1 MAKCC
6 PKCGAKIE
14 NEDGVCSNCL
24 EKVDNLDNNM
34 KENVNASENNSK
46 KVSSEGTDYPK
57 LGLIFSA
64 IGFLCCRLF
73 SIVGLVFSVFALIKI
88 NNGEIDTS
96 GANSNKKLMAI
107 LGIAIGAIGLL
118 GFASVNIE
126 KVISLVKNY

>member
-1 MAKCC
+1 MAKYC

-34 KENVNASENNSK
+34 KGNVN
-46 KVSSEGTDYPK
+46 SEGTDYPK

-118 GFASVNIE
+118 GFVSVNIE